1 MSEENKMHIKLILLG
16 DVGVGKSSIIQ
27 RYSKDKFS
35 EIHDSTFES
44 SFIEKEIKIDREK
57 IILELWDTVSQEI
70 YRSMNKIFVKNSK
83 IILLVYDVTS
93 KKSFESLNYWY
104 DFINKELGKNVI
116 LGLVGNKKDLIFE
129 DSYNEEITSVQAE
142 EYASKIGATFALV
155 SAKES
160 GIEIKEL
167 INKLIIKYFDTI
179 EKIKYFSN
187 TIIIDERSF
196 SRKISNKNKCCLSR
210 NTKQYR
216 TKSYLL

>member
-27 RYSKDKFS
+27 RYSKDIFS

>member
-16 DVGVGKSSIIQ
+16 DIGVGKSSIIQ
-27 RYSKDKFS
+27 RYSKDTFN
-35 EIHDSTFES
+35 EFHESTFES
-44 SFIEKEIKIDREK
+44 SFIEKEIKVGSEN

-70 YRSMNKIFVKNSK
+70 YRSMNKIFVKKSK
-83 IILLVYDVTS
+83 IIILVYDVTS

-104 DFINKELGKNVI
+104 DFINKELDKNVI

-129 DSYNEEITSVQAE
+129 DSYNEEITSVEAE

-160 GIEIKEL
+160 NIEIKEL
-167 INKLIIKYFDTI
+167 VNKLVIKYFDSI
-179 EKIKYFSN
+179 ENIKYFSEH
-187 TIIIDERSF
+187 IIIDERSF
-196 SRKISNKNKCCLSR
+196 SKKINGKNECCLSK

>member
-27 RYSKDKFS
+27 RYSKDIFS

-142 EYASKIGATFALV
+142 EYASKIGAIFALV

-196 SRKISNKNKCCLSR
+196 SRKISNKNECCLSR